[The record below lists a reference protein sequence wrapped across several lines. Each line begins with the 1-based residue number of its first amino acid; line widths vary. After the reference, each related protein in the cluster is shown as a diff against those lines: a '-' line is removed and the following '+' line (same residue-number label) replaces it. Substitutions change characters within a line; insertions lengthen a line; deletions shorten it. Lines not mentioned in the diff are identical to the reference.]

1 MSYIKR
7 KSQKQEKRT
16 AKEFGGKTV
25 IASGALWSCKGDV
38 RTDDFLIENKFT
50 DKGYYSLK
58 ASIWEKITKEATK
71 DNFRIPL
78 MQIDIKNL
86 SLVVIAESD
95 LLGLTEDEL
104 SDRKST
110 RLNSSHDN
118 ISYAVFC
125 LKKKNT
131 TSRDYSH

>member
-86 SLVVIAESD
+86 SLVVIARSEEHTS
-95 LLGLTEDEL
+95 EL
-104 SDRKST
+104 Q
-110 RLNSSHDN
+110 
-118 ISYAVFC
+118 
-125 LKKKNT
+125 
-131 TSRDYSH
+131 SRQYLV